1 MKKALGMTEK
11 KELTEALPTCWI
23 DSAVIRGRN
32 ERLEVAQIA
41 RRLHGSVR
49 HAGLDCYLGIVALLA
64 GLGHSRDNVEHLVA
78 QRNPLLEVPVR
89 FLQLPAQILRKRP
102 RGDSD
107 SRILT
112 VQS

>member
-41 RRLHGSVR
+41 RRLDGDVR

-64 GLGHSRDNVEHLVA
+64 GLGHSRDDVEHLVA
-78 QRNPLLEVPVR
+78 QRDPLLEVPVR
-89 FLQLPAQILRKRP
+89 CLQLSAQILRKRP
-102 RGDSD
+102 RGDLD